1 MGSLSDVPPPSLLAT
16 SDLHVTHKGN
26 AQMLERIQPSA
37 DGDWLIVAGDIAE
50 TSSAIEETLKRLADR
65 FEKVIWTPGNH
76 ELWTVPDDP
85 VQARGV
91 ARYEYLVERCRSLG
105 VVTPEDEYPIWRTA
119 AGESFVVAPL
129 FLLYDYS
136 FRLPEHDTIEQ
147 GLAYAHEQ
155 GLVFTDEI
163 LLHPDPYPSRQDW
176 CAARVEATEQR
187 LAALPGDMKTVLITH
202 FPLHRGPTRMLRHP
216 HLAMWCGTERTADWH
231 LRFRAEVAVYG
242 HLHIPVTLEFDGVRF
257 EEVSLGYPRE
267 WQRRANPPQPLRR
280 IIPGDP
286 SRVPYNRTAR

>member
-1 MGSLSDVPPPSLLAT
+1 MGSLGAVPPPSLLAT

-26 AQMLERIQPSA
+26 AQMLEQIQPSA

-50 TSSAIEETLKRLADR
+50 TSAAIEETLKRLADR

-85 VQARGV
+85 IQARGV
-91 ARYEYLVERCRSLG
+91 ARYEYLVERCQSLG
-105 VVTPEDEYPIWRTA
+105 VITPEDEYPIWRTEH
-119 AGESFVVAPL
+119 ESFVVAPL

-136 FRLPEHDTIEQ
+136 FRLPEHETIEQ
-147 GLAYAHEQ
+147 GLAYAHEK

-163 LLHPDPYPSRQDW
+163 LLHPDPYPTRQDW
-176 CAARVEATEQR
+176 CAARVGATEQR
-187 LAALPGDMKTVLITH
+187 LAALPEDLRTVLITH
-202 FPLHRGPTRMLRHP
+202 FPLHRGPTRMLRYP

-267 WQRRANPPQPLRR
+267 WQRRANPPQLLRQ

-286 SRVPYNRTAR
+286 SRVPHNRTAR